1 MNKLLNQKEFANY
14 QDAIKQMQE
23 LTPEML
29 SRKIPTAIIQQAFTL
44 QTAKDLVP
52 VGSTVLSA
60 GSWEDNA
67 TEVLKLI
74 GYNVIDVD
82 PQINSDLKTWFD
94 QHPDSHGNL
103 DGVVSTSVIEHV
115 EKDEEFIDC
124 ICKLLKK
131 DAYGIV
137 TMDYHNEYLN
147 GGIGKPNEDYR
158 LYTEYDLR
166 IRLNAVLEDNDCELL
181 EADYSGDNA
190 DFQYAGHWYTF
201 ATFVFKKK

>member
-44 QTAKDLVP
+44 QTAKDLLP
-52 VGSTVLSA
+52 KGSTVLSA

-94 QHPDSHGNL
+94 QHPESHGNL

-137 TMDYHNEYLN
+137 TMDYHNGYLN
-147 GGIGKPNEDYR
+147 GGISKPNEDYR

-166 IRLNAVLEDNDCELL
+166 IRLNSILEDNNCELL
-181 EADYSGDNA
+181 EADYTGDNA
-190 DFQYAGHWYTF
+190 DFHYAGHWYTF

>member
-94 QHPDSHGNL
+94 QHPESHGNL

-137 TMDYHNEYLN
+137 TMDYHNGYLN
-147 GGIGKPNEDYR
+147 GGISKPNEDFR

-166 IRLNAVLEDNDCELL
+166 IRLNSILEENECELL

-190 DFQYAGHWYTF
+190 DFEYAGHWYTF

>member
-14 QDAIKQMQE
+14 QNAIKQMQE

>member
-44 QTAKDLVP
+44 QTAKDLIP
-52 VGSTVLSA
+52 KGSTVLSA

-82 PQINSDLKTWFD
+82 PQINTDLKTYFD
-94 QHPDSHGNL
+94 QHPEIHGNL
-103 DGVVSTSVIEHV
+103 DAVVSTSVIEHV

-124 ICKLLKK
+124 ICKLIKSGG
-131 DAYGIV
+131 YGIV
-137 TMDYHNEYLN
+137 TMDYNNGYLN
-147 GGIGKPNEDYR
+147 GGVSKPVEDVR

-166 IRLNAVLEDNDCELL
+166 IRLNSVLEENNCELL
-181 EADYSGDNA
+181 EANYEGEN
-190 DFQYAGHWYTF
+190 DFCYCGHWYTF
-201 ATFVFKKK
+201 ATFVFKKI

>member
-44 QTAKDLVP
+44 QTAKDLIP
-52 VGSTVLSA
+52 KGSTVLSA

-67 TEVLKLI
+67 TEVLKLV

-94 QHPDSHGNL
+94 QHSESHGNL

-137 TMDYHNEYLN
+137 TMDYHNGYLN
-147 GGIGKPNEDYR
+147 GGISKPNEDYR

-166 IRLNAVLEDNDCELL
+166 IRLNAILEDNDCELL

-190 DFQYAGHWYTF
+190 DFEYAGHWYTF

>member
-44 QTAKDLVP
+44 QTSKDLIP

-94 QHPDSHGNL
+94 VHPEAHGNL

-115 EKDEEFIDC
+115 ERDEEFIDC

-137 TMDYHNEYLN
+137 TMDYHNGYLN
-147 GGIGKPNEDYR
+147 GGISKPNEDFR

-166 IRLNAVLEDNDCELL
+166 IRLNAILEENDCELL

>member
-82 PQINSDLKTWFD
+82 PMVNSDLKTWFD
-94 QHPDSHGNL
+94 EHPESHGNL

-115 EKDEEFIDC
+115 ERDEEFIDC

-137 TMDYHNEYLN
+137 TMDYHNGYLN
-147 GGIGKPNEDYR
+147 GGVTKPNEDFR

-166 IRLNAVLEDNDCELL
+166 IRLNAILEENDCELL

>member
-94 QHPDSHGNL
+94 QHPESHGNL

-137 TMDYHNEYLN
+137 TMDYHNGYLN
-147 GGIGKPNEDYR
+147 GGISKPNEDFR

-166 IRLNAVLEDNDCELL
+166 IRLNAILEENECELL

-190 DFQYAGHWYTF
+190 DFEYAGHWYTF

>member
-44 QTAKDLVP
+44 QTSKDLIP
-52 VGSTVLSA
+52 KGSTVLSA

-94 QHPDSHGNL
+94 QHPESHGKL

-115 EKDEEFIDC
+115 QNDEEFIDC

-131 DAYGIV
+131 DAHGIV

-147 GGIGKPNEDYR
+147 GGISKPNEDYR
-158 LYTEYDLR
+158 LYTEFDLR
-166 IRLNAVLEDNDCELL
+166 IRLNSILEDNDCELL